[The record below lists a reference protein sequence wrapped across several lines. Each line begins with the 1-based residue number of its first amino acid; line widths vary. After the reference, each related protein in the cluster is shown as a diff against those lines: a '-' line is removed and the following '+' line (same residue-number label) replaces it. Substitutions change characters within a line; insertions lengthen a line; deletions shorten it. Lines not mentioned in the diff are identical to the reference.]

1 MEKLRWSP
9 QFRRLQ
15 SIEESETLSGRG
27 LLRMED
33 MAMASMGLTSSRR
46 TGVQTHITTD
56 IMMIAMG
63 LVLFLVIVGLT
74 VSSDGLSGAI
84 ETVATLS

>member
-1 MEKLRWSP
+1 
-9 QFRRLQ
+9 
-15 SIEESETLSGRG
+15 
-27 LLRMED
+27 
-33 MAMASMGLTSSRR
+33 MASMGLTSSRR

-74 VSSDGLSGAI
+74 VSSDALSGAI